1 MHPRPQLVDHLLVEL
16 ADASARRPRLAFEE
30 DGEQA
35 AVRFAADGGVGDAA
49 DELVDFAISATH
61 LSLRSQLGLS
71 IDV

>member
-1 MHPRPQLVDHLLVEL
+1 MGKGTVSGADRVGLLL
-16 ADASARRPRLAFEE
+16 CGDLP
-30 DGEQA
+30 A

-49 DELVDFAISATH
+49 DELIDFAISATH

>member
-1 MHPRPQLVDHLLVEL
+1 V
-16 ADASARRPRLAFEE
+16 RRPA
-30 DGEQA
+30 GGGP
-35 AVRFAADGGVGDAA
+35 VAADSGVGDAQ